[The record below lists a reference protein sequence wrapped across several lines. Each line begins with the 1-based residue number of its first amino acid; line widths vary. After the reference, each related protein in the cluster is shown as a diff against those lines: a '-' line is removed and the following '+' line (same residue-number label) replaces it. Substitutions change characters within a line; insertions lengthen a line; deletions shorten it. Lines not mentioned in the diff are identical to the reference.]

1 MTKLCKGFIGQKVIP
16 LILLV
21 ALVLT
26 IFTGCTGN
34 SSTNSDPVS
43 AAMAADEVSE
53 LANQGESE
61 ITLDLNKVFE
71 NIDSVVYQVDDDMA
85 DEFAG
90 KSKDEIVAALND
102 KAQESI
108 MTYCSINS
116 NPVFE
121 SGTSMGTLMITNRE
135 SNQYPQLIEIYTTDD
150 NTLIYTREVAV
161 GETIE
166 KDKLLVNLPA
176 GEHNCVAYISNIDT
190 GGKFGGGIFNIKLT
204 VLN

>member
-1 MTKLCKGFIGQKVIP
+1 MKFKSFICQKSIP

-26 IFTGCTGN
+26 VFTGCTGN
-34 SSTNSDPVS
+34 LNTNSDHVS
-43 AAMAADEVSE
+43 ATTEADEVSE

-61 ITLDLNKVFE
+61 ITIDLNKVFE
-71 NIDSVVYQVDDDMA
+71 NIDNIVYRVDDDMA
-85 DEFAG
+85 KELEG
-90 KSKDEIVAALND
+90 KSEDEIVAVLNE
-102 KAQESI
+102 KAREKTHYS
-108 MTYCSINS
+108 MHK
-116 NPVFE
+116 NPIFE
-121 SGTSMGTLMITNRE
+121 SGTSEGTLMITNSA

>member
-1 MTKLCKGFIGQKVIP
+1 MKIKSFICQKSIS

-26 IFTGCTGN
+26 ALTGCID
-34 SSTNSDPVS
+34 SSNTNSDPDPVS

-102 KAQESI
+102 KARK
-108 MTYCSINS
+108 MTHYSMHK
-116 NPVFE
+116 NPIFE
-121 SGTSMGTLMITNRE
+121 SGTSEGTLMITNSA

-150 NTLIYTREVAV
+150 TLIYTREVAV

-166 KDKLLVNLPA
+166 KDKLLVTLPA
-176 GEHNCVAYISNIDT
+176 GEHNCVAYISNIDPDT